1 MALVCLLNP
10 TGEIVWESCTVHES
24 DKVFNSEQEC
34 VAFKTAADL
43 KFNELAAGQAKV
55 ADSIC
60 VPMGK
65 GT

>member
-10 TGEIVWESCTVHES
+10 TGEIVWGSCTVHES

-43 KFNELAAGQAKV
+43 KFKEIAAGKATV

-60 VPMGK
+60 VPMRK